1 MRELAL
7 RARGLAGTPELRDV
21 LAGLSAG
28 GRYERRVALHMA
40 MAARDLPYVE
50 GVLAGPDIELRR
62 AALRAVRTLPVSD
75 DAAAAVLDDAPADLR
90 RAFYKMLRHSRREA
104 LADRLLAD
112 VRARWGDREAAAL
125 LPACTGGTVAR
136 LLPDLEHAVTAW
148 RALAGRHPGVFLA
161 RGRDRASEWSFW
173 RQCKAGLPALA
184 RHDPAGL
191 LELLE
196 ENGSRW
202 AAMQLSRDL
211 VAALFRV
218 DAVRAARVVRR
229 IGRRNR
235 FPRAYFANVG
245 RLPLPDLREFLP
257 ADPYWLRDFLVHVP
271 PGRRAAVYD
280 LAREQGRFPAL
291 RAFPLLALLPQDR
304 AASEARRMLEWHASV
319 WHSARSRLD
328 DPDIPLKLTAH
339 LPYAEAVG
347 PVREAAFGGDPRR
360 RSLARALLIDLTA
373 RTGESA
379 ALRELVAELVRR
391 TRNERDPLRGVLI
404 AALASVPVGLLDGT
418 FAEPLEEVAAVAAD
432 ARDSSPVTRRKLR
445 DLADRVLTHA
455 ASPALVSWAVGV
467 YGRLV
472 AGHGVEALDDH
483 RLDRVLPRG
492 RERDLLDVVR
502 PRLHDH
508 AVVVALARSLGRRAF
523 ALVDL
528 QDGLRGAALEAPG
541 PQAREAA
548 ELWLADP
555 ALRDARAAELLA
567 ADASAIVLPDVWE
580 AVAGRRTDLLLTALD
595 DGRRGRFETAE
606 WAPPVSPR
614 AAGRWTPA
622 QAGRVRAVLAAATRD
637 ERLPVDARIDAVLS
651 LGLLPGG
658 LPDLIAQAGREDEPV
673 LAEAAVE
680 AMAATDRPAGAL
692 DELLV
697 HARTARSAVAVA
709 AMAACSASVPPS
721 RLGPLLAA
729 ALTGP
734 DAKVVVRKQAARL
747 LERLRLPDAADVL
760 LGAWNDPAL
769 HRDVRVAVAA
779 ALRRMP
785 EDPRALAALGDAAG
799 PHASELM
806 LRTLFQAKPSQ
817 YAPRH
822 RPAFAALV
830 RRLGAAAD
838 GPGVRFRAAK
848 AFGAWAPW
856 YAEGYGDILAAI
868 ADPADAAGDDELS
881 VLRALVWE
889 GAVGDEALDVLSS
902 LLAAEPGDGA
912 RSRAI
917 GIANMFGRLPSGHR
931 SAPLARRVVGM
942 LAAHPLYVAQA
953 VDVAL
958 DSARLTE
965 DGVTAER
972 VAAELAALADMLRDR
987 PALAATVTG
996 RRLVSAIGGHGAR
1009 LGGGPER
1016 VLPAARLLAGRDD
1029 FAAQLL
1035 AAGVVRTAGP
1045 AAGWPGEWRDL
1056 LDGLRRS
1063 AHVEVRQYA
1072 WDVIP
1077 DH

>member
-28 GRYERRVALHMA
+28 GRYERRIALHMA

-50 GVLAGPDIELRR
+50 GVLAGPGMELRR

-75 DAAAAVLDDAPADLR
+75 DAAAAVLDDAPAALR
-90 RAFYKMLRHSRREA
+90 RAFYKMLRHSRRAA
-104 LADRLLAD
+104 LADRLLPE
-112 VRARWGDREAAAL
+112 VRARWGDPEAAAL
-125 LPACTGGTVAR
+125 LPACTGETVAR
-136 LLPDLEHAVTAW
+136 LLPELEHAVTAW
-148 RALAGRHPGVFLA
+148 RALATRHPAVFLA
-161 RGRDRASEWSFW
+161 RGRDRAREPSFW
-173 RQCKAGLPALA
+173 RRCGAGLPALV

-191 LELLE
+191 LDLLE
-196 ENGSRW
+196 GNGSRA
-202 AAMQLSRDL
+202 AAMRLPRAL
-211 VAALFRV
+211 VPALFRA
-218 DAVRAARVVRR
+218 DAVRAARVLRR

-235 FPRAYFANVG
+235 FPRAYFENVG

-257 ADPYWLRDFLVHVP
+257 ADTYWLRDFLVHVP

-280 LAREQGRFPAL
+280 LAVEQGRFPGL
-291 RAFPLLALLPQDR
+291 HAFPLLALLPRDR
-304 AASEARRMLEWHASV
+304 AAREARRMLEWHASV

-339 LPYAEAVG
+339 LPYAEAAG

-360 RSLARALLIDLTA
+360 RGLARVLLVELTA
-373 RTGESA
+373 RTGDP
-379 ALRELVAELVRR
+379 ALLRGIVAELVKR
-391 TRNERDPLRGVLI
+391 TRNERDPLRAVLI
-404 AALASVPVGLLDGT
+404 SALASVPVGLLDDT
-418 FAEPLEEVAAVAAD
+418 LAEPLDEVAAMAAG
-432 ARDSSPVTRRKLR
+432 ARDSSPATRRKLR
-445 DLADRVLTHA
+445 DLADRVLAHA
-455 ASPALVSWAVGV
+455 ASPVLVAWAAGV

-472 AGHGVEALDDH
+472 AGHGAEALDDH

-492 RERDLLDVVR
+492 RERDVLDVLR

-508 AVVVALARSLGRRAF
+508 AVVVGLARSLGRRAF
-523 ALVDL
+523 ALADV
-528 QDGLRGAALEAPG
+528 QDGLRKAALEAPG

-555 ALRDARAAELLA
+555 ARREARAVELLA
-567 ADASAIVLPDVWE
+567 ADASAIVLPGVWQ
-580 AVAGRRTDLLLTALD
+580 AVARRRTDLLVPVLD
-595 DGRRGRFETAE
+595 GDRAGRFETAE
-606 WAPPVSPR
+606 WVPDVGPR
-614 AAGRWTPA
+614 DAGRWTPA

-651 LGLLPGG
+651 LGLFPGG
-658 LPDLIAQAGREDEPV
+658 LPDLASRAGREDEPV

-680 AMAATDRPAGAL
+680 AMAATDRPAEAL
-692 DELLV
+692 DELLL

-721 RLGPLLAA
+721 RLGPILAE

-747 LERLRLPDAADVL
+747 LERLRPPDAADVL
-760 LGAWNDPAL
+760 LRAWNDPGL

-785 EDPRALAALGDAAG
+785 EDPRAIAALADAAG
-799 PHASELM
+799 PHASEL
-806 LRTLFQAKPSQ
+806 LFRTLFQAKPSQ

-822 RPAFAALV
+822 RPAYAALV
-830 RRLGAAAD
+830 RRLGRAAD

-848 AFGAWAPW
+848 PFAAWAPW
-856 YAEGYGDILAAI
+856 YAEGYGDVLAAI
-868 ADPADAAGDDELS
+868 ADPADPAGDDELPI
-881 VLRALVWE
+881 LRALVWD
-889 GAVGDEALDVLSS
+889 GTVGDEALDVLSS
-902 LLAAEPGDGA
+902 LLAAEPGDSA
-912 RSRAI
+912 RSRAV
-917 GIANMFGRLPSGHR
+917 GIAHLFGRLPSGHR
-931 SAPLARRVVGM
+931 SAPLARRVVRM

-972 VAAELAALADMLRDR
+972 VAAELGALADLLHDR

-996 RRLVSAIGGHGAR
+996 RRLVNAIGGHGAR
-1009 LGGGPER
+1009 SGGGPER
-1016 VLPAARLLAGRDD
+1016 LLPAARLLAGRDD